1 MKNVKTLT
9 ATILLGMGL
18 MIGGCGSQQ
27 DTPHLVQ
34 LDDGKYTMSTGD
46 DYGISYV
53 KGYSDDK
60 VTNYKMIRVIGEDN
74 NKTVDDLVKCY
85 NNNGLKAIAN
95 IQYIGEALEYK
106 GDIYKQVN
114 ASNHVYVGQKII
126 INSKYKDEPKITIDG
141 TFKECALAEV
151 TNVERDNTG
160 HLIGYAVKVVQ
171 DMKVVKGDVVN
182 HLEVNE

>member
-1 MKNVKTLT
+1 MKNVKVLAT
-9 ATILLGMGL
+9 TILLGMGL

-34 LDDGKYTMSTGD
+34 LDNGKYTMSTGD
-46 DYGISYV
+46 DYGIDYV

-85 NNNGLKAIAN
+85 NNNGFKAIAN
-95 IQYIGEALEYK
+95 IQYIGEAVEYK
-106 GDIYKQVN
+106 GDIYKGVN
-114 ASNHVYVGQKII
+114 ASNHRYVGQKLII
-126 INSKYKDEPKITIDG
+126 GAKYKDNQKVTIDG
-141 TFKECALAEV
+141 TFKECALAQV

-171 DMKVVKGDVVN
+171 DMKTVKGDVVE
-182 HLEVNE
+182 HFEVNE

>member
-1 MKNVKTLT
+1 MKNVKVLAT
-9 ATILLGMGL
+9 TILLGMGL

-34 LDDGKYTMSTGD
+34 LDNGKYTMSTGD
-46 DYGISYV
+46 DYGIDYV

-60 VTNYKMIRVIGEDN
+60 VSNYKMIRVIGEDN

-85 NNNGLKAIAN
+85 NNNGFKAIAN
-95 IQYIGEALEYK
+95 IQYIGEAVEYK
-106 GDIYKQVN
+106 GDIYKGVN
-114 ASNHVYVGQKII
+114 AGNHIYVGQKIVI
-126 INSKYKDEPKITIDG
+126 GAKYKDDQKVTIDG
-141 TFKECALAEV
+141 TFKECALAKV

-171 DMKVVKGDVVN
+171 DMKIVKGDVVE

>member
-1 MKNVKTLT
+1 MKNAKVLAT
-9 ATILLGMGL
+9 TILLGMGL

-46 DYGISYV
+46 DYGIEYV

-60 VTNYKMIRVIGEDN
+60 VTNYKMVRVIGKDN
-74 NKTVDDLVKCY
+74 NKTIDDLVKCY
-85 NNNGLKAIAN
+85 KNNGFKAIAN
-95 IQYIGEALEYK
+95 IQYIGEAVEYK
-106 GDIYKQVN
+106 GDIYKKVN
-114 ASNHVYVGQKII
+114 TSQHVYVGQKTVIGA
-126 INSKYKDEPKITIDG
+126 KDKDDKKVTIDG
-141 TFKECALAEV
+141 TFKECALVEV

-171 DMKVVKGDVVN
+171 DMKIVKGDVVE

>member
-18 MIGGCGSQQ
+18 LVGGCGSQQ
-27 DTPHLVQ
+27 DTSHLVQ
-34 LDDGKYTMSTGD
+34 LDNGKYTMSTGD
-46 DYGISYV
+46 DYGIKYV

-85 NNNGLKAIAN
+85 NNKGLKAIAN
-95 IQYIGEALEYK
+95 IQYIGEAVEYK
-106 GDIYKQVN
+106 GNIYKDVN
-114 ASNHVYVGQKII
+114 TSTHVYVGQKIVI
-126 INSKYKDEPKITIDG
+126 GAKYKDNPKVAIDG

-160 HLIGYAVKVVQ
+160 HLTGYAVKVVQ
-171 DMKVVKGDVVN
+171 DMKIVKSDVVE

>member
-1 MKNVKTLT
+1 MKNVKVLAT
-9 ATILLGMGL
+9 TILLGMGL

-34 LDDGKYTMSTGD
+34 LDNGKYTMSTGD
-46 DYGISYV
+46 DYGIDYV

-85 NNNGLKAIAN
+85 NHNGFKAIAN
-95 IQYIGEALEYK
+95 IQYIGEAVEYK
-106 GDIYKQVN
+106 GNIYKHVN
-114 ASNHVYVGQKII
+114 SGTHMYVSQKIMI
-126 INSKYKDEPKITIDG
+126 SAKDKDDQKLTIVG

-160 HLIGYAVKVVQ
+160 HLIGCAVKVVQ
-171 DMKVVKGDVVN
+171 DMKIVKGDVVE

>member
-1 MKNVKTLT
+1 MKNVKVLAT
-9 ATILLGMGL
+9 TILLGMGL
-18 MIGGCGSQQ
+18 MMGGCGSQQ

-46 DYGISYV
+46 DYGITYV

-74 NKTVDDLVKCY
+74 NKTVDDLMKCY
-85 NNNGLKAIAN
+85 KNNGLKAIAN

-106 GDIYKQVN
+106 GDIYKSV
-114 ASNHVYVGQKII
+114 STSTHRYVGQKIVI
-126 INSKYKDEPKITIDG
+126 GAKSKDDQKITIDG

-171 DMKVVKGDVVN
+171 DMKIVKGDVTT